1 MKAIGPESCVSDSVR
16 LHECIVEIA
25 IPAKLHLLTLA
36 PFYPSVGQEE
46 RGCFVAEPLQQLQ
59 AMGVTCSV
67 IAVESIYHDV
77 RKSTDEFP
85 AEWIRY
91 PRLPGNFGLS
101 SAGRFLSPV
110 LLSRV
115 RQLHR
120 ASRIDVI
127 HAHAALPC
135 GQAAAVL
142 SHRLDIPFVVTVHG
156 LDVFNSCFQQ
166 GIAAAWR
173 RKASSRV
180 YRSASKV
187 ICISEKVSRLLR
199 DREASVAAEVVYN
212 GVDPVLFA
220 PGMQPGRYE
229 PGSSEQPDGPAIL
242 VVGNLLAGKGHDLVI
257 RALRELRNSYPDLP
271 CLIIG
276 DGTDRERFVALA
288 KDLGVSNQVYFLGRR
303 SRAQV
308 AEAMR
313 RCTVFVLP
321 SRNEGLGCVY
331 LEAMACGKPVIACRG
346 QGIDDIIHHGS
357 NGWLVP
363 VDGLE
368 ELVKALEIMLG
379 DPGLRARI
387 GDAARQTILSRLT
400 LSHQAQNLLRIYQDV
415 SR

>member
-1 MKAIGPESCVSDSVR
+1 
-16 LHECIVEIA
+16 VEIA
-25 IPAKLHLLTLA
+25 IPAKLHILTIA
-36 PFYPSVGQEE
+36 PFFPSVGNEE
-46 RGCFVAEPLQQLQ
+46 RGCFIAEPLRQLQ
-59 AMGVTCSV
+59 AIGVSCSV
-67 IAVESIYHDV
+67 IAVESIYHAV

-101 SAGRFLSPV
+101 SAGKFLSLV

-115 RQLHR
+115 RKLHR
-120 ASRIDVI
+120 RSRIDVI

-135 GQAAAVL
+135 GQAAAFL
-142 SHRLDIPFVVTVHG
+142 SHGLGIPFVVTIHG

-166 GIAAAWR
+166 GIAAEWR
-173 RKASSRV
+173 HKASSRI
-180 YRSASKV
+180 YRSARKV
-187 ICISEKVSRLLR
+187 LCISERVARLLR
-199 DREASVAAEVVYN
+199 DREPAVAPEVVYN
-212 GVDPVLFA
+212 GVDPGLFA
-220 PGMQPGRYE
+220 PGPQSGRYE
-229 PGSSEQPDGPAIL
+229 PDSSEHADGPAIL
-242 VVGNLLAGKGHDLVI
+242 VVGNLLTGKGHDLVI
-257 RALRELRNSYPDLP
+257 RALSGLKNSYPDLP
-271 CLIIG
+271 CLIVG
-276 DGTDRERFVALA
+276 EGADRERFVALA
-288 KDLGVSNQVYFLGRR
+288 KDVGVSNQVHFLGRQ

-357 NGWLVP
+357 NGWLIP

-368 ELVKALEIMLG
+368 ELRKALEILLG

-387 GDAARQTILSRLT
+387 GDTARATILSRLT